1 MYHVNQEINIG
12 SELLTLAYSVS
23 RYILLMPLFIPGFN
37 PGYHIAFS
45 FMFYLC

>member
-23 RYILLMPLFIPGFN
+23 RYFLLMSLFIPGSN
-37 PGYHIAFS
+37 PGYRIAFS
-45 FMFYLC
+45 FVLYLC